1 MSNAITR
8 IQAAMASHQRHYGHE
23 AQQLVIGG
31 REWHGVL
38 EALGDC
44 PRYPFAG
51 PGGVLM
57 GLEVVRDRDP
67 EVCYLVSRGQRGE
80 LYVSAT

>member
-1 MSNAITR
+1 MSNALIR
-8 IQAAMASHQRHYGHE
+8 IQAAMASHHRHYGHE

-31 REWHGVL
+31 REWYRVL

-44 PRYPFAG
+44 HRYPFAG
-51 PGGVLM
+51 PGDGLM
-57 GLEVVRDRDP
+57 GLEVVRDMDP